1 MQTIAKRAQR
11 VYGETKGIWS
21 LSSEGGGTMG
31 RPDRIV
37 AVFLLAALAVSFAA
51 PQPAHA
57 FSGLEIASIV
67 ISGAMA
73 ITLAVKAVVKLFK
86 SEETDETD
94 KKEATDKPPDGA
106 TAKPPPITVSPD
118 QIFEN

>member
-1 MQTIAKRAQR
+1 
-11 VYGETKGIWS
+11 
-21 LSSEGGGTMG
+21 MG